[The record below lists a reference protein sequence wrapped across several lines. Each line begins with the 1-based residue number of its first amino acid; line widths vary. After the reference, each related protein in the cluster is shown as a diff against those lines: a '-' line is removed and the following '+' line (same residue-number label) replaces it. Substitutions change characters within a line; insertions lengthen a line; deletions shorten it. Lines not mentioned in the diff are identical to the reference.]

1 MAVYGPI
8 GAEELYHYGIPKKSG
23 RYPYGSGKEPYQD
36 DPKKRRLNKDES
48 APKAKPSSKVSAQKT
63 SSKKPESIWAKHRR
77 LQAEKRDAEL
87 REAKR
92 KAATQAEEE
101 QKKAEAAK
109 PLSEKVKGMT
119 DAELNSAIARLRL
132 EQTYM
137 SMLNPSSQQSQQP
150 QAQQQAQKVKNTVD
164 KGKRLIDRMKSGSKD
179 IADLSQNIGNIMGG
193 AQKAYANYQ
202 SIMTLME
209 IEKKRKGG

>member
-1 MAVYGPI
+1 MAVYGD
-8 GAEELYHYGIPKKSG
+8 ELYHYGVPRKSG

-36 DPKKRRLNKDES
+36 NPKKRRLNKDES
-48 APKAKPSSKVSAQKT
+48 APKATSKR
-63 SSKKPESIWAKHRR
+63 PESIWAKHRR

-92 KAATQAEEE
+92 KAAVRAEEE
-101 QKKAEAAK
+101 RKKEEAAK
-109 PLSEKVKGMT
+109 PPSQKAKEMS
-119 DAELNSAIARLRL
+119 DEELVRAINRLRL

-137 SMLNPSSQQSQQP
+137 SMLNPSNQQSQQQ
-150 QAQQQAQKVKNTVD
+150 QAQQQAQKIKATVD
-164 KGKRLIDRMKSGSKD
+164 KGKRLIDKMKSGSKD

-202 SIMTLME
+202 SIIKLMD

>member
-1 MAVYGPI
+1 MAVYGD
-8 GAEELYHYGIPKKSG
+8 ELYHYGIPRKSG
-23 RYPYGSGKEPYQD
+23 RYPYGSGKAPYQD

-48 APKAKPSSKVSAQKT
+48 APKARSAAKVASAQKNFA
-63 SSKKPESIWAKHRR
+63 KKPESVWAKHRR

-92 KAATQAEEE
+92 KAAAQ
-101 QKKAEAAK
+101 AEAAK
-109 PLSEKVKGMT
+109 PPSQKAKEMS
-119 DAELNSAIARLRL
+119 DEELVRAINRLRL

-137 SMLNPSSQQSQQP
+137 SMINPSNQQSQQQ
-150 QAQQQAQKVKNTVD
+150 QAQQQAQKIKTTVD
-164 KGKRLIDRMKSGSKD
+164 KGKRLIDKMKSGSKD

-202 SIMTLME
+202 SIMKLMDV
-209 IEKKRKGG
+209 EKKRKGG

>member
-1 MAVYGPI
+1 MAVYGD
-8 GAEELYHYGIPKKSG
+8 ELYHYGVPRKSG

-36 DPKKRRLNKDES
+36 NPKKRRLNKDES
-48 APKAKPSSKVSAQKT
+48 APKAT
-63 SSKKPESIWAKHRR
+63 SRRPESIWAKHRR
-77 LQAEKRDAEL
+77 LQAEKRDAEI

-92 KAATQAEEE
+92 KAAVRAEEE
-101 QKKAEAAK
+101 RKKEEAAK
-109 PLSEKVKGMT
+109 PPSQKAKEMS
-119 DAELNSAIARLRL
+119 DEELVRAINRLRL

-137 SMLNPSSQQSQQP
+137 SMLNPFNQQSQQQ
-150 QAQQQAQKVKNTVD
+150 QAQQQAQKIKATVD
-164 KGKRLIDRMKSGSKD
+164 KGKRLIDKMKSGSKD

-202 SIMTLME
+202 SIMKLMD

>member
-1 MAVYGPI
+1 MAVYGD
-8 GAEELYHYGIPKKSG
+8 ELYHYGVPRKSG

-36 DPKKRRLNKDES
+36 NPKKRRLNKNES
-48 APKAKPSSKVSAQKT
+48 APKAISKR
-63 SSKKPESIWAKHRR
+63 PESIWAKHRR
-77 LQAEKRDAEL
+77 LQAEKRNAEL

-92 KAATQAEEE
+92 EATAQAEEKR
-101 QKKAEAAK
+101 KKEEAAK
-109 PLSEKVKGMT
+109 SPSQKAKEMS
-119 DAELNSAIARLRL
+119 DEELVRAINRLRL

-137 SMLNPSSQQSQQP
+137 SMLNPSNQQSQQQ
-150 QAQQQAQKVKNTVD
+150 QAQQQAQKIKATVD
-164 KGKRLIDRMKSGSKD
+164 KGKRLIDKMKSGSKD

-202 SIMTLME
+202 SIMKLMD

>member
-1 MAVYGPI
+1 MAVYGD
-8 GAEELYHYGIPKKSG
+8 ELYHYGVPRKSG

-36 DPKKRRLNKDES
+36 NPKKRRLNKDES
-48 APKAKPSSKVSAQKT
+48 APKAT
-63 SSKKPESIWAKHRR
+63 SRRPESIWAKHRR
-77 LQAEKRDAEL
+77 LQAEKRDTEI

-92 KAATQAEEE
+92 KAAVRAEEE
-101 QKKAEAAK
+101 RKKEEAAK
-109 PLSEKVKGMT
+109 PPSQKAKEMS
-119 DAELNSAIARLRL
+119 DEELVRAINRLRL

-137 SMLNPSSQQSQQP
+137 SMLNPSNQQSQQQ
-150 QAQQQAQKVKNTVD
+150 QAQQQAQKIKTTVD
-164 KGKRLIDRMKSGSKD
+164 KGKRLIDKMKSGSKD

-202 SIMTLME
+202 SIMKLMD

>member
-1 MAVYGPI
+1 MAVYGD
-8 GAEELYHYGIPKKSG
+8 ELYHYGVPRKSG

-36 DPKKRRLNKDES
+36 NPKKRRLNKDES
-48 APKAKPSSKVSAQKT
+48 APKATSNARVSTQKN

-77 LQAEKRDAEL
+77 LQAEKRDAEI

-92 KAATQAEEE
+92 KAAAQAEEKR
-101 QKKAEAAK
+101 KKEEAAK
-109 PLSEKVKGMT
+109 TPSQKAKEMS
-119 DAELNSAIARLRL
+119 DEELVRAINRLRL

-137 SMLNPSSQQSQQP
+137 SMLNPSNQQSQQQ
-150 QAQQQAQKVKNTVD
+150 QAQQQAQKIKATVD
-164 KGKRLIDRMKSGSKD
+164 KGKRLIDKMKSGSKD

-202 SIMTLME
+202 SIIKLMD

>member
-1 MAVYGPI
+1 MAVYGD
-8 GAEELYHYGIPKKSG
+8 ELYHYGIPRKSG

-48 APKAKPSSKVSAQKT
+48 SPKATSKR
-63 SSKKPESIWAKHRR
+63 PESIWAKHRR
-77 LQAEKRDAEL
+77 LQAEKRNAEL

-92 KAATQAEEE
+92 KAAVRAEEE
-101 QKKAEAAK
+101 RKKEEAAK
-109 PLSEKVKGMT
+109 PPSQKAKEMS
-119 DAELNSAIARLRL
+119 DEELVRAINRLRL

-137 SMLNPSSQQSQQP
+137 SMLNPSNQQSQQ
-150 QAQQQAQKVKNTVD
+150 QQVQQQAQKIKNTVD
-164 KGKRLIDRMKSGSKD
+164 KGKRLIDKMKSGSKD

-202 SIMTLME
+202 SIMKLMD

>member
-1 MAVYGPI
+1 MAVYGD
-8 GAEELYHYGIPKKSG
+8 ELYHYGVPRKSG

-36 DPKKRRLNKDES
+36 NPQKRRLNKDES
-48 APKAKPSSKVSAQKT
+48 APKATSKR
-63 SSKKPESIWAKHRR
+63 PESIWAKHRR
-77 LQAEKRDAEL
+77 LQAEKRNAEL

-92 KAATQAEEE
+92 KAAVRAEEE
-101 QKKAEAAK
+101 RKKEEAAK
-109 PLSEKVKGMT
+109 PPSQKAKEMS
-119 DAELNSAIARLRL
+119 DDELVRAINRLRL

-137 SMLNPSSQQSQQP
+137 SMLNPSNQQSQQQ
-150 QAQQQAQKVKNTVD
+150 QAQQQAQKIKATVD
-164 KGKRLIDRMKSGSKD
+164 KGKRLIDKMKSGSKD

-202 SIMTLME
+202 SIMKLMD

>member
-1 MAVYGPI
+1 MAVYGD
-8 GAEELYHYGIPKKSG
+8 ELYHYGVPRKSG

-36 DPKKRRLNKDES
+36 NPKKRRLNKDES
-48 APKAKPSSKVSAQKT
+48 APKAT
-63 SSKKPESIWAKHRR
+63 SRRPESIWAKHRK
-77 LQAEKRDAEL
+77 LQAEKRDAEI

-92 KAATQAEEE
+92 KAAVRAEEE
-101 QKKAEAAK
+101 RKKEEAAK
-109 PLSEKVKGMT
+109 PPSQKAKEMS
-119 DAELNSAIARLRL
+119 DEELVRAINRLRL

-137 SMLNPSSQQSQQP
+137 SMLNPSNQQSQQQ
-150 QAQQQAQKVKNTVD
+150 QAQQQAQKIKATVD
-164 KGKRLIDRMKSGSKD
+164 KGKRLIDKMKSGSKD

-202 SIMTLME
+202 SIMKLMD

>member
-1 MAVYGPI
+1 MAVYGD
-8 GAEELYHYGIPKKSG
+8 ELYHYGIPRKSG

-48 APKAKPSSKVSAQKT
+48 APKAISKR
-63 SSKKPESIWAKHRR
+63 PESIWAKHRR
-77 LQAEKRDAEL
+77 LQAEKRNAEL

-92 KAATQAEEE
+92 KAAVRAEEE
-101 QKKAEAAK
+101 RKKEEASKPPSQKAK
-109 PLSEKVKGMT
+109 EMSDE
-119 DAELNSAIARLRL
+119 ELVRAINRLRL

-137 SMLNPSSQQSQQP
+137 SMINPSNQQAQQQ
-150 QAQQQAQKVKNTVD
+150 QAQQQAQKIKTTVD
-164 KGKRLIDRMKSGSKD
+164 KGKRLIDKMKSGSKD

-202 SIMTLME
+202 SIMKLMDV
-209 IEKKRKGG
+209 EKKRKGG

>member
-1 MAVYGPI
+1 MAVYGD
-8 GAEELYHYGIPKKSG
+8 ELYHYGVPRKSG

-36 DPKKRRLNKDES
+36 NPKKRRLNKDES
-48 APKAKPSSKVSAQKT
+48 APKAISKR
-63 SSKKPESIWAKHRR
+63 PESIWAKHRR
-77 LQAEKRDAEL
+77 LQAEKRNAEL

-92 KAATQAEEE
+92 EASAQAEEKR
-101 QKKAEAAK
+101 KKEEAAK
-109 PLSEKVKGMT
+109 PPSQKAKEMS
-119 DAELNSAIARLRL
+119 DEELVRAINRLRL

-137 SMLNPSSQQSQQP
+137 SMLNPSNQQSQQQ
-150 QAQQQAQKVKNTVD
+150 QAQQQAQKIKATVD
-164 KGKRLIDRMKSGSKD
+164 KGKRLIDKMKSGSKD

-202 SIMTLME
+202 SIMKLMD

>member
-1 MAVYGPI
+1 MAVYGN
-8 GAEELYHYGIPKKSG
+8 ELYHYGVPRKSG

-48 APKAKPSSKVSAQKT
+48 APKATSKR
-63 SSKKPESIWAKHRR
+63 PESIWAKHRR
-77 LQAEKRDAEL
+77 AQAEKRNAEL

-92 KAATQAEEE
+92 KAAVQAEEE
-101 QKKAEAAK
+101 RKKAEAAK
-109 PLSEKVKGMT
+109 PPSQKVKEMS
-119 DAELNSAIARLRL
+119 DEELVRAINRLRL

-137 SMLNPSSQQSQQP
+137 SMLNPSNQQSQQQ
-150 QAQQQAQKVKNTVD
+150 QAQQQAQKIKTTVD
-164 KGKRLIDRMKSGSKD
+164 KGKRLIDKMKSGSKD

-202 SIMTLME
+202 SIMKLMD

>member
-1 MAVYGPI
+1 MAVYGD
-8 GAEELYHYGIPKKSG
+8 ELYHYGVPRKSG

-36 DPKKRRLNKDES
+36 NPKRRRLNKDES
-48 APKAKPSSKVSAQKT
+48 APKAT
-63 SSKKPESIWAKHRR
+63 SRRPESIWAKHRR
-77 LQAEKRDAEL
+77 LQAEKRDAEI

-92 KAATQAEEE
+92 KAAVRAEEE
-101 QKKAEAAK
+101 RKKEEAAK
-109 PLSEKVKGMT
+109 PPSQKAKEMS
-119 DAELNSAIARLRL
+119 DEELVRAINRLRL

-137 SMLNPSSQQSQQP
+137 SMLNPSNQQSQQQ
-150 QAQQQAQKVKNTVD
+150 QAQQQAQKIKATVD
-164 KGKRLIDRMKSGSKD
+164 KGKRLIDKMKSGSKD

-202 SIMTLME
+202 SIMKLMD

>member
-1 MAVYGPI
+1 MAVYGPM
-8 GAEELYHYGIPKKSG
+8 GAEELYHYGVPRKSG

-36 DPKKRRLNKDES
+36 NPKKRRLNKDES
-48 APKAKPSSKVSAQKT
+48 APKATSNARVSTQKN

-77 LQAEKRDAEL
+77 LQAEKRDAEI
-87 REAKR
+87 REAAVR
-92 KAATQAEEE
+92 AEEE
-101 QKKAEAAK
+101 RKKEEAAK
-109 PLSEKVKGMT
+109 PPSQKAKEMS
-119 DAELNSAIARLRL
+119 DEELVRAINRLRL

-137 SMLNPSSQQSQQP
+137 SMLNPSNQQSQQQ
-150 QAQQQAQKVKNTVD
+150 QAQQQAQKIKATVD
-164 KGKRLIDRMKSGSKD
+164 KGKRLIDKMKSGSKD

-202 SIMTLME
+202 SIIKLMD

>member
-1 MAVYGPI
+1 MAVYGD
-8 GAEELYHYGIPKKSG
+8 ELYHYGIPRKSG

-36 DPKKRRLNKDES
+36 NPKKRRLNKDES
-48 APKAKPSSKVSAQKT
+48 APKAISKR
-63 SSKKPESIWAKHRR
+63 PESIWAKHRR
-77 LQAEKRDAEL
+77 LQAEKRNAEL

-92 KAATQAEEE
+92 EAAAQAEEKR
-101 QKKAEAAK
+101 KKEEAAK
-109 PLSEKVKGMT
+109 PPSQKAKEMS
-119 DAELNSAIARLRL
+119 DEELVRAINRLRL

-137 SMLNPSSQQSQQP
+137 SMLNPSNQQSQQQ
-150 QAQQQAQKVKNTVD
+150 QAQQQAQKIKATVD
-164 KGKRLIDRMKSGSKD
+164 KGKRLIDKMKSGSKD

-202 SIMTLME
+202 SIMKLMD

>member
-1 MAVYGPI
+1 MAVYGD
-8 GAEELYHYGIPKKSG
+8 ELYHYGVPRKSG

-36 DPKKRRLNKDES
+36 NPKKRRLNKDES
-48 APKAKPSSKVSAQKT
+48 APKAT
-63 SSKKPESIWAKHRR
+63 SRRPESIWAKHRR
-77 LQAEKRDAEL
+77 LQAEKRDAEI

-92 KAATQAEEE
+92 KAAVRAEEE
-101 QKKAEAAK
+101 RKKEEAAK
-109 PLSEKVKGMT
+109 PPSQKAKEMS
-119 DAELNSAIARLRL
+119 DEELVRAINRLRL

-137 SMLNPSSQQSQQP
+137 SMLNPSNQQSQQQ
-150 QAQQQAQKVKNTVD
+150 QAQQQAQKIKATVD
-164 KGKRLIDRMKSGSKD
+164 KGKRLIDKMKSGSKD

-202 SIMTLME
+202 SIIKLMD

>member
-1 MAVYGPI
+1 MAVYGD
-8 GAEELYHYGIPKKSG
+8 ELYHYGVPRKSG

-36 DPKKRRLNKDES
+36 NPKKRRLNKDES
-48 APKAKPSSKVSAQKT
+48 APKAISRR
-63 SSKKPESIWAKHRR
+63 PESIWAKHRR
-77 LQAEKRDAEL
+77 LQAEKRDAEI

-92 KAATQAEEE
+92 KAAVRAEEE
-101 QKKAEAAK
+101 RKKEEAAK
-109 PLSEKVKGMT
+109 PPSQKAKEMS
-119 DAELNSAIARLRL
+119 DEELVRAINRLRL

-137 SMLNPSSQQSQQP
+137 SMLNPSNQQSQQQ
-150 QAQQQAQKVKNTVD
+150 QAQQQAQKIKATVD
-164 KGKRLIDRMKSGSKD
+164 KGKRLIDKMKSGSKD

-202 SIMTLME
+202 SIIKLMD

>member
-1 MAVYGPI
+1 MAVYSD
-8 GAEELYHYGIPKKSG
+8 ELYHYGIPRKSG
-23 RYPYGSGKEPYQD
+23 RYPYGSGREPYQD
-36 DPKKRRLNKDES
+36 NPKKRRLNKDES
-48 APKAKPSSKVSAQKT
+48 APKAISKR
-63 SSKKPESIWAKHRR
+63 PESIWAKHRR

-92 KAATQAEEE
+92 KAAVQAEEE
-101 QKKAEAAK
+101 RKKAEAAK
-109 PLSEKVKGMT
+109 LPSQKAKEMS
-119 DAELNSAIARLRL
+119 DEELVRAINRLRL

-137 SMLNPSSQQSQQP
+137 SMVNPSNQQSQQQ
-150 QAQQQAQKVKNTVD
+150 QAQQQAQKIKTTVD
-164 KGKRLIDRMKSGSKD
+164 KGKRLIDKMKSGSKD

-202 SIMTLME
+202 SIIKLMD

>member
-1 MAVYGPI
+1 MAVYGD
-8 GAEELYHYGIPKKSG
+8 ELYHYGIPRKSG

-48 APKAKPSSKVSAQKT
+48 APKARSAAKIASAQKNFA
-63 SSKKPESIWAKHRR
+63 KKPESVWAKHRR
-77 LQAEKRDAEL
+77 LQAEKRDAEI

-92 KAATQAEEE
+92 KAAAQ
-101 QKKAEAAK
+101 AEAAK
-109 PLSEKVKGMT
+109 PPSQKAKEMS
-119 DAELNSAIARLRL
+119 DEELVRAINRLRL

-137 SMLNPSSQQSQQP
+137 SMINPSNQQSQQQ
-150 QAQQQAQKVKNTVD
+150 QAQQQAQKIKITVD
-164 KGKRLIDRMKSGSKD
+164 KGKRLIDKMKSGSKD

-202 SIMTLME
+202 SIMKLMDV
-209 IEKKRKGG
+209 EKKRKGG

>member
-1 MAVYGPI
+1 MAVYGD
-8 GAEELYHYGIPKKSG
+8 ELYHYGVPRKSG

-36 DPKKRRLNKDES
+36 NPKKRRLNKNES
-48 APKAKPSSKVSAQKT
+48 APKAISKR
-63 SSKKPESIWAKHRR
+63 PESIWAKHRR
-77 LQAEKRDAEL
+77 LQAEKRNAEL

-92 KAATQAEEE
+92 EAAAQAEEKR
-101 QKKAEAAK
+101 KKEEAAK
-109 PLSEKVKGMT
+109 SPSQKAKEMS
-119 DAELNSAIARLRL
+119 DEELVRAINRLRL

-137 SMLNPSSQQSQQP
+137 SMLNPSNQQSQQQ
-150 QAQQQAQKVKNTVD
+150 QAQQQAQKIKATVD
-164 KGKRLIDRMKSGSKD
+164 KGKRLIDKMKSGSKD

-202 SIMTLME
+202 SIMKLMD

>member
-1 MAVYGPI
+1 MAVYGD
-8 GAEELYHYGIPKKSG
+8 ELYHYGIPRKSG

-36 DPKKRRLNKDES
+36 NPKKRRLNKDES
-48 APKAKPSSKVSAQKT
+48 APKAT
-63 SSKKPESIWAKHRR
+63 SRRPESIWAKHRR
-77 LQAEKRDAEL
+77 LQAEKRDAEI

-92 KAATQAEEE
+92 KAAVRAEEE
-101 QKKAEAAK
+101 RKKEEAAK
-109 PLSEKVKGMT
+109 PPSQKAKEMS
-119 DAELNSAIARLRL
+119 DEELVRAINRLRL

-137 SMLNPSSQQSQQP
+137 SMLNPSNQQSQQQ
-150 QAQQQAQKVKNTVD
+150 QAQQQAQKIKATVD
-164 KGKRLIDRMKSGSKD
+164 KGKRLIDKMKSGSKD

-202 SIMTLME
+202 SIMKLID